1 VIHFLLAVLG
11 MFNTTTA
18 TLEGAEDPGGIFQKK
33 HHILQILRA
42 LGLTSL
48 TSLKGSD
55 EDTPSGR
62 SQMLVVF
69 TLVFRFAFL
78 VFLQWVTNR
87 PQIQA
92 PQEELDAEP
101 FVLNETPNDET
112 AENAVPAAREPTAKS
127 CVAWLIERC
136 SRHRDNTPDH
146 DRRRRYEACVAILY
160 VVCSQHYNLQ

>member
-1 VIHFLLAVLG
+1 

-146 DRRRRYEACVAILY
+146 DRRRRYEACVTILY